1 MALSTGARD
10 RGRELAQRR
19 RDSELAR
26 QEYLADLHPACPH
39 EGLPGTYIGIIRIGT
54 IGAAGAETPI
64 RLAFRCP
71 NGDSFAYGSQTGD
84 VWPIAPA
91 DEQSVRLEPL
101 DRLNRGGTDQ
111 PRAPAGAW
119 SLLGPLPR

>member
-19 RDSELAR
+19 RDAELAR

-39 EGLPGTYIGIIRIGT
+39 EGLPGTYIGT
-54 IGAAGAETPI
+54 IGAAGTETPI

-71 NGDSFAYGSQTGD
+71 NGDTFAYGSQTGD

-91 DEQSVRLEPL
+91 DEQFVRPEPL
-101 DRLNRGGTDQ
+101 DRLNRGGANQ
-111 PRAPAGAW
+111 PRGRAGAW

>member
-19 RDSELAR
+19 RDAELAR

-39 EGLPGTYIGIIRIGT
+39 EGLPGTYIGTIRMGT
-54 IGAAGAETPI
+54 IGAAGTETPI

-71 NGDSFAYGSQTGD
+71 NGDTFAYGSQTGD

-91 DEQSVRLEPL
+91 DEQFVRPEPL
-101 DRLNRGGTDQ
+101 DRLNRGGANQ
-111 PRAPAGAW
+111 PRGRAGAW